1 MQLEEKKLM
10 KTKKWW
16 WKTWQAAAF
25 PRFLASIVNILA
37 RLFTHYSRTVVY
49 RPFPSFSA
57 PYARYGS
64 WWEIR
69 EGNGIRREWDEWVN
83 EWEKHVVRSVQ
94 SRRLSSYSRSIRSS
108 RDSFGS
114 SSPLSPYVHSR
125 RGNRAGSGEEAV
137 KWRRNPPPDTMRAVN
152 RLRDEGRTGAV
163 RWDGYPV
170 PLSLHYRCRF
180 CWA

>member
-1 MQLEEKKLM
+1 MTKSQVKRYGYEEVIDTGFHSYGTLYGCLSRWNRTEMQLEEKKLM

-94 SRRLSSYSRSIRSS
+94 SRRLSSYSLRIPSQPCLSS
-108 RDSFGS
+108 HPFLSSFH
-114 SSPLSPYVHSR
+114 PYGARFVSFL
-125 RGNRAGSGEEAV
+125 
-137 KWRRNPPPDTMRAVN
+137 
-152 RLRDEGRTGAV
+152 RLTFT
-163 RWDGYPV
+163 P
-170 PLSLHYRCRF
+170 
-180 CWA
+180 

>member
-1 MQLEEKKLM
+1 M
-10 KTKKWW
+10 KPEGCPTSGLVPQPTDNKFKVLHGCSWRTWCSDKWW

-94 SRRLSSYSRSIRSS
+94 SRRLSSYSLRIPSQPCLSS
-108 RDSFGS
+108 HPFLSSFH
-114 SSPLSPYVHSR
+114 PYGARFVSFL
-125 RGNRAGSGEEAV
+125 
-137 KWRRNPPPDTMRAVN
+137 
-152 RLRDEGRTGAV
+152 RLTFT
-163 RWDGYPV
+163 P
-170 PLSLHYRCRF
+170 
-180 CWA
+180 